1 MSSSESERRTADRL
15 GGEPDSSER
24 TNPLVGTT
32 VADRYRVASVVSVG
46 ANTVICDAI
55 DVTADRPIT
64 LKLVRPEHAA
74 TDDFRF
80 KFEKLAELTHGLTH
94 PNIASVLD
102 WGQVTVGGED
112 TVYWTVD
119 ALGGG
124 SLRDLLDRGR
134 LLEPSQALVLGLE
147 ACRALDAAHQ
157 KGLFHTE
164 LTPAKMVFGA
174 DRRLRVVDFGMARL
188 LAEPSW
194 QERSSV
200 PTHVARYA
208 SPEQAQGLP
217 IDAHTDVYALSLVM
231 IEAVTGEVPFA
242 GESTVAT
249 LGNRV
254 DRLMPV
260 SADLGSLA
268 SILERAGRPEADD
281 RFTAAE
287 FGRAL
292 VDAAQ
297 SLPKPD
303 PIPILAT
310 SMFDTTDTSE
320 MRRPTDPTGGVAR
333 PDDGADDEADESA
346 DDDGL
351 PPTEAIGAVGA
362 AGAVAVAAGLDDDGL
377 PPTEAIDAVETS
389 IEPAVT
395 DPTDAESLDTDPAET
410 EPAETDSTDADSTE
424 VPPWMVDERD
434 PDDDLRLLVDDET
447 GATESTGVGPTGT
460 AEMPATAV
468 AAAAA
473 PAGVA
478 DELADGMADR
488 RPALF
493 DDDLGGDHTGE
504 VFDGDPERKRRIGP
518 IILLSIVFLAGLG
531 ALAYAGSLLLA
542 TKSFEVPVLAGT
554 NVDEARNLIA
564 GNDWNLTE
572 QRERSDEFPEPD
584 TVIRTEPGPGVEIDE
599 GGDLTIVVSDGFEFR
614 ELPDSTG
621 LPVADAVA
629 QLDALRIGAQEA
641 PERLFSETVAPGV
654 VISWQVAGDASL
666 TAGAQVL
673 PGETVVLTVSMGP
686 EPRTVP
692 DLAGRTAD
700 EALAALNDLQL
711 SPQRLDDVFSD
722 DVEAGRVVSQEPAA
736 GGELARGGTVS
747 FAVSMG
753 PDIIVFPDVVGLTYD
768 EAVARLTDAGFVLG
782 DVLGSTEGT
791 VQQVTIADEP
801 VEPGTEFRRG
811 QPVDLVA
818 L

>member
-1 MSSSESERRTADRL
+1 M
-15 GGEPDSSER
+15 
-24 TNPLVGTT
+24 
-32 VADRYRVASVVSVG
+32 G

-55 DVTADRPIT
+55 DLTADRPIT

-74 TDDFRF
+74 TEDFRF

-102 WGQVTVGGED
+102 WGEVTVGGED

-281 RFTAAE
+281 RFSAAE

-297 SLPKPD
+297 TLPKPD

-310 SMFDTTDTSE
+310 SMFDTTDTAE
-320 MRRPTDPTGGVAR
+320 MRRPSDPTGGVAR
-333 PDDGADDEADESA
+333 PDDGADESVAPDLDQDVDDELG
-346 DDDGL
+346 DDGL
-351 PPTEAIGAVGA
+351 PATEAIGAVGV
-362 AGAVAVAAGLDDDGL
+362 AGAAAIAAELDDDEL
-377 PPTEAIDAVETS
+377 PPTEAIEAVETDES
-389 IEPAVT
+389 GTSPAAAE
-395 DPTDAESLDTDPAET
+395 PTDAESTDTASADIDPGDAE
-410 EPAETDSTDADSTE
+410 STDAESTE
-424 VPPWMVDERD
+424 VPPWMVDDRD
-434 PDDDLRLLVDDET
+434 PDDDLRLLVDDE
-447 GATESTGVGPTGT
+447 AAAPVESTGVGPTGT

-572 QRERSDEFPEPD
+572 QRERSDDFPEPD

-621 LPVADAVA
+621 LPVADAIA

-641 PERLFSETVAPGV
+641 PERLFSETVEPGV

-700 EALAALNDLQL
+700 EALAALNELQL